1 MRPIFLLLTFVSL
14 QLSLHAGIFDS
25 LFGSHEKKSDVVV
38 QESPELPADMENE
51 TDDTGM
57 VTQEKVIVEEEVIS
71 ADEYM
76 DSSEESDDTIFSD
89 DNDINIEEAVPAYE
103 EERAVSDEDA
113 VDESTPAVEPV
124 VQDPFIKVKNILL
137 SYLEKPKKVYLRQHF
152 AIKVKAIIPR
162 TDVTAL
168 QTDFIRGTSYR
179 VLNPGSPWVKT
190 GDNSY
195 ENRFYFKLLNQNAR
209 LPDIKVSN
217 QVINGSVRSEILRA
231 FPVRLVALRED
242 DLFTRVVADA
252 LFVQHHQERPYDER
266 SNIVVME
273 INATAGNL
281 EDFHIPFALREG
293 TDELKTSG
301 LKQKIYYFAI
311 VPNVKKVFK
320 FKYFNPQKNRYEIV
334 SFPIKPIDT
343 TISTHTELNP
353 QKNKYVLYKI
363 VFLISMVVLFAAL
376 FYFYRKYYLL
386 AIAAVFLVMLTFV
399 QIPVKRVTL
408 PSGSPLRILPMPSST
423 VFFRTDKPM
432 EVKILL
438 KKARYTKVLL
448 PNQKIGWV
456 KNEDIR

>member
-1 MRPIFLLLTFVSL
+1 LRLLFLLLTFVSL

-38 QESPELPADMENE
+38 QESPELPADTENE

-76 DSSEESDDTIFSD
+76 DSSEESEDTIFSD
-89 DNDINIEEAVPAYE
+89 DNAEEAAPAYQ
-103 EERAVSDEDA
+103 EERAVSDEDT
-113 VDESTPAVEPV
+113 VEESMPAAEPV

-152 AIKVKAIIPR
+152 AVKVKAIIPR

-168 QTDFIRGTSYR
+168 QTDFIRGGSYR
-179 VLNPGSPWVKT
+179 ALNPDSPWIKT
-190 GDNSY
+190 GENSY
-195 ENRFYFKLLNQNAR
+195 ENVFYFKLLDKNAR

-217 QVINGSVRSEILRA
+217 QVKNGSVRSEILKA
-231 FPVRLVALRED
+231 LPVKLITLRED
-242 DLFTRVVADA
+242 DLFTRVVANT
-252 LFVQHHQERPYDER
+252 LSVQHHQERTYDER

-281 EDFHIPFALREG
+281 EDFHIPFAVREG
-293 TDELKTSG
+293 TDEIKSSG
-301 LKQKIYYFAI
+301 QSQKIYFFAI

-363 VFLISMVVLFAAL
+363 VFLVTMVLLFTVL

-386 AIAAVFLVMLTFV
+386 AIAAFFLVMLTFV
-399 QIPVKRVTL
+399 QIPVKKATL

-423 VFFRTDKPM
+423 VFFRTDKAM

-438 KKARYTKVLL
+438 KKAHYTKVLL

>member
-1 MRPIFLLLTFVSL
+1 MRLLFLLLTFVSL

-38 QESPELPADMENE
+38 QESPELPADTENQA
-51 TDDTGM
+51 DHTGAI
-57 VTQEKVIVEEEVIS
+57 TQKKVIVEEEVIS

-89 DNDINIEEAVPAYE
+89 DNAEEALPAYQ
-103 EERAVSDEDA
+103 EERAVSDEDT
-113 VDESTPAVEPV
+113 VDESAQAAEPV

-137 SYLEKPKKVYLRQHF
+137 SYLEKPNKVYLRQHF
-152 AIKVKAIIPR
+152 AVKVKAIIPR

-168 QTDFIRGTSYR
+168 QTDFIRGGSYR

-195 ENRFYFKLLNQNAR
+195 ENRFYFKLLDKNAR

-217 QVINGSVRSEILRA
+217 QVKNGSVRSEILKA
-231 FPVRLVALRED
+231 FPVKLITLRED
-242 DLFTRVVADA
+242 DLFTRVVADS
-252 LFVQHHQERPYDER
+252 LSVQHHQERPYDES

-281 EDFHIPFALREG
+281 EDFHIPFAVREG
-293 TDELKTSG
+293 TDELKSSG
-301 LKQKIYYFAI
+301 QSQKIYYFAI

-353 QKNKYVLYKI
+353 QKNKYVLYKVI
-363 VFLISMVVLFAAL
+363 FLIAMVLLFAVL

-399 QIPVKRVTL
+399 QIPVKKVTL